1 MLTTKSLF
9 LFLTMYLTSF
19 THFTLPLLV
28 TTNLLSVAVVCLFWF
43 YLFICVS
50 VVVVFRFSVLDSTY
64 E

>member
-9 LFLTMYLTSF
+9 LFLTMYFTSF

-43 YLFICVS
+43 YLFICFS